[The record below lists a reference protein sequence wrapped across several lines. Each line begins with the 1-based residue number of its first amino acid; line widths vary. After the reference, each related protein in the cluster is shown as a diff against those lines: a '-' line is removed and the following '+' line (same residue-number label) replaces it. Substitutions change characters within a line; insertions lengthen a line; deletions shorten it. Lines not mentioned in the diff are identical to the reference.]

1 MIRKVGCESD
11 PLLLRHAKVAQLV
24 EHVPS
29 KHGVAGSNPVFRS
42 NCECV
47 AAGMPDACGKCSE
60 PEWLRKVFGDGNQG
74 SRVGVESPAREAS
87 ADAEEGPHP
96 PRQVVG

>member
-42 NCECV
+42 NRTLDDVIEDVDECTCA
-47 AAGMPDACGKCSE
+47 AAGMPNACGKCLE
-60 PEWLRKVFGDGNQG
+60 PAWLRRLALVSQ
-74 SRVGVESPAREAS
+74 PAEDSHSNR
-87 ADAEEGPHP
+87 D
-96 PRQVVG
+96 Q